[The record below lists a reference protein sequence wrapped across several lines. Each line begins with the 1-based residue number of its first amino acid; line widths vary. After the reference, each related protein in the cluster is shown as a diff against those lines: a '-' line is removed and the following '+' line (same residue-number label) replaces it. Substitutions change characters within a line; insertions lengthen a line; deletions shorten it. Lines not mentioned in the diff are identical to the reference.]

1 LRERESVFLPY
12 QGRKSYLLLEG
23 IYYNKKLNKLFYALV
38 DSKIDELSGLCGQ
51 EIIDSLAN

>member
-1 LRERESVFLPY
+1 VFLPF